1 MPSRPTTEF
10 LRAIAAFRHYAHPER
25 LPDWE
30 QRFAFGLADIEQ
42 VFESAVAGVPVL
54 SAPGANLT
62 ESFEAGRYKPPSVPG
77 ELVSASAVQI
87 AHQVRNRTLSPVTI
101 AELFLGRIEAHR
113 HLNAFITV
121 NPSLVMEEAARS
133 GPSPQAWRRSRTAC
147 RRAGGRERS
156 HVGAGLSADRRH
168 QGDRSQVQERD
179 APVVARLR
187 AAGALIVG
195 TTNLH
200 ELAFG
205 INSAN
210 PHFGHVQNPRYP
222 GYIPGGSSGGSAAA
236 VAAELAAIGVGS
248 CTGGSIRQPAACC
261 GIVGFKPTYD
271 AVPREGVLPLAW
283 SLDHIGPITRS
294 VEDAAIAFEVMAGL
308 PEHSTLPQTAI
319 TAPRIMKP
327 RKFFFDMLDD
337 EVRTAME
344 AALGCFRDAG
354 AALGEVDVP
363 GIELAPGIQL
373 ITLAS
378 EGAQANWD
386 LLARHGDK
394 LGDDVR
400 LRLETGQFYLAV
412 DYIKAQQLRNQV
424 RQSMIACFG
433 DADVM
438 IIPAMPVLPP
448 KSGTMTLELGGK
460 TVHVAPT
467 LTRFTSPIN
476 FCGFPALVDAL
487 RQIQERT
494 AGQSAGRRTPG
505 RRRDGVARGALVRAD
520 SVAVTFQTDLEPRR
534 TRRARRKRQKER
546 VGAKSGV
553 IVWCPV

>member
-10 LRAIAAFRHYAHPER
+10 LRAVSAFRRYAHPER
-25 LPDWE
+25 LAEWE

-42 VFESAVAGVPVL
+42 VFEAAVAGPPVL
-54 SAPGANLT
+54 AAPGADLT
-62 ESFEAGRYKPPSVPG
+62 ESFPTGRYTPSPVPH
-77 ELVSASAVQI
+77 ELMSASAAQI
-87 AHQVRNRTLSPVTI
+87 AHQVRNRALTAVEI
-101 AELFLGRIEAHR
+101 AELFLARIEAHR

-121 NPSLVMEEAARS
+121 NPALVMEEAHGLDHRLKRGEDPGALAGVPVGVKDLMSVR
-133 GPSPQAWRRSRTAC
+133 GYPLTAGT
-147 RRAGGRERS
+147 RAIE
-156 HVGAGLSADRRH
+156 AE
-168 QGDRSQVQERD
+168 VQERD

-236 VAAELAAIGVGS
+236 VAAELAAVAVGT

-271 AVPREGVLPLAW
+271 AVPREGVFPLAW
-283 SLDHIGPITRS
+283 SLDHIGPITRN

-308 PEHSTLPQTAI
+308 PEHSMLPQSAI

-327 RKFFFDMLDD
+327 RKFFYDMLDS
-337 EVRTAME
+337 EVRVAME
-344 AALGCFRDAG
+344 VALTRFRAAG
-354 AALGEVDVP
+354 APIGEVDVP

-378 EGAQANWD
+378 EGAQANAD
-386 LLARHGDK
+386 LLARHADK
-394 LGDDVR
+394 LGEDVR

-412 DYIKAQQLRNQV
+412 DYIKAQRLRNQV
-424 RQSMIACFG
+424 RQSMIASFG

-448 KSGTMTLELGGK
+448 KSGTMTMELGGK
-460 TVHVAPT
+460 TMHIAPL

-476 FCGFPALVDAL
+476 FCGFPALSMPCGRSGDGLPVNLQVVGRPGADATVL
-487 RQIQERT
+487 R
-494 AGQSAGRRTPG
+494 
-505 RRRDGVARGALVRAD
+505 VAR
-520 SVAVTFQTDLEPRR
+520 
-534 TRRARRKRQKER
+534 
-546 VGAKSGV
+546 
-553 IVWCPV
+553 WCEQVLSR

>member
-10 LRAIAAFRHYAHPER
+10 LRAVSAFRRYAHPQR
-25 LPDWE
+25 LADWE
-30 QRFAFGLADIEQ
+30 QRFAFGLDDIEQ
-42 VFESAVAGVPVL
+42 VFEAAVAAAPVL
-54 SAPGANLT
+54 SAPKVHPSECL
-62 ESFEAGRYKPPSVPG
+62 EAGRYAPVSMSG
-77 ELVSASAVQI
+77 ELASASAVQI
-87 AHQVRNRTLSPVTI
+87 AHQVRNRTLSPVKI

-121 NPSLVMEEAARS
+121 NPALVMEEANA
-133 GPSPQAWRRSRTAC
+133 
-147 RRAGGRERS
+147 
-156 HVGAGLSADRRH
+156 LDRRLRR
-168 QGDRSQVQERD
+168 GEDPGALAGVPVGVKDLMSVRGYPMTAGTKAIEAKVQERD

-205 INSAN
+205 ISSAN
-210 PHFGHVQNPRYP
+210 PHFGSVQNPRYP
-222 GYIPGGSSGGSAAA
+222 GHIPGGSSGGSAAA
-236 VAAELAAIGVGS
+236 VAADLAAVAVGS

-271 AVPREGVLPLAW
+271 AVPREGVHPLAW

-308 PEHSTLPQTAI
+308 PEHSMLPQTAI
-319 TAPRIMKP
+319 TPPRLMVP
-327 RKFFFDMLDD
+327 RKFFYDMLDD
-337 EVRTAME
+337 EVRLAMD
-344 AALGCFRDAG
+344 AALTRFRAAG
-354 AALGEVDVP
+354 AALGEIDVP

-378 EGAQANWD
+378 EGAEANRD

-394 LGDDVR
+394 LGEDVR

-412 DYIKAQQLRNQV
+412 DYVKAQRLRNQV
-424 RQSMIACFG
+424 RQSMIASFN

-467 LTRFTSPIN
+467 LTRLTSPIN
-476 FCGFPALVDAL
+476 FCGFPALSMPCGNSRSGLPVNLQVVGRPGADATVL
-487 RQIQERT
+487 R
-494 AGQSAGRRTPG
+494 
-505 RRRDGVARGALVRAD
+505 VAR
-520 SVAVTFQTDLEPRR
+520 
-534 TRRARRKRQKER
+534 
-546 VGAKSGV
+546 
-553 IVWCPV
+553 WCEHTLAA

>member
-1 MPSRPTTEF
+1 MSRPTTEF
-10 LRAIAAFRHYAHPER
+10 LRAVSAFRRYAHPER
-25 LPDWE
+25 LAEWE

-42 VFESAVAGVPVL
+42 VFEAAVAGAPVL
-54 SAPGANLT
+54 AAPGANLT
-62 ESFEAGRYKPPSVPG
+62 ERFPTGRYAPSAAPG
-77 ELVSASAVQI
+77 ELVAASAAQI
-87 AHQVRNRTLSPVTI
+87 AHQVRNRALTVAEI
-101 AELFLGRIEAHR
+101 AELFLARIDAHR

-121 NPSLVMEEAARS
+121 NPALVMEEARGLDHRLKRGEDP
-133 GPSPQAWRRSRTAC
+133 GPLAGVPVGVKDLMSVRGYPLTAGTK
-147 RRAGGRERS
+147 AIE
-156 HVGAGLSADRRH
+156 AK
-168 QGDRSQVQERD
+168 VQERD

-210 PHFGHVQNPRYP
+210 PHFGHVHNPRYP

-236 VAAELAAIGVGS
+236 VAAELAAVAVGS

-271 AVPREGVLPLAW
+271 AVPREGVFPLAW
-283 SLDHIGPITRS
+283 SLDHIGPITRN

-308 PEHSTLPQTAI
+308 PEHSMLPQTAI

-327 RKFFFDMLDD
+327 RKFFYDMLDN
-337 EVRTAME
+337 EVRAVME
-344 AALGCFRDAG
+344 VALTRFRAAG
-354 AALGEVDVP
+354 APIGEVDVP

-373 ITLAS
+373 ITIAS
-378 EGAQANWD
+378 EGAQANAD

-394 LGDDVR
+394 LGEDVR

-424 RQSMIACFG
+424 RQSMIASFG

-448 KSGTMTLELGGK
+448 KSGTMTMELGGK
-460 TVHVAPT
+460 TMHIAPL

-476 FCGFPALVDAL
+476 FCGFPALSMPCGKSASGLPVNLQVIGRPGADATVL
-487 RQIQERT
+487 R
-494 AGQSAGRRTPG
+494 
-505 RRRDGVARGALVRAD
+505 VAR
-520 SVAVTFQTDLEPRR
+520 
-534 TRRARRKRQKER
+534 
-546 VGAKSGV
+546 
-553 IVWCPV
+553 WCEHVLSL

>member
-1 MPSRPTTEF
+1 MSSRPTTEF
-10 LRAIAAFRHYAHPER
+10 LRAVSAFRRYGHPER
-25 LPDWE
+25 LTEWE

-42 VFESAVAGVPVL
+42 VFESAVTGVPVL
-54 SAPGANLT
+54 AAPGAEMT
-62 ESFEAGRYKPPSVPG
+62 ESFQAGRYVPAVRPG
-77 ELVSASAVQI
+77 ELVSASAIQI
-87 AHQVRNRTLSPVTI
+87 AHQVRHHDLSVAEV
-101 AELFLGRIEAHR
+101 AELFLARIEAHR

-121 NPSLVMEEAARS
+121 NPSLVMEEAHGLDHRLKRGEDP
-133 GPSPQAWRRSRTAC
+133 GPLAGVPVGVKDLMSVRGYPLTAGTK
-147 RRAGGRERS
+147 AIE
-156 HVGAGLSADRRH
+156 AK
-168 QGDRSQVQERD
+168 VQERD

-236 VAAELAAIGVGS
+236 VAAELAAVAVGS

-271 AVPREGVLPLAW
+271 AVPREGVYPLAW

-308 PEHSTLPQTAI
+308 PEHSMLPHIAI

-327 RKFFFDMLDD
+327 RKFFYDMLDD
-337 EVRTAME
+337 EVRAAMD
-344 AALGCFRDAG
+344 AALARMRTAG
-354 AALGEVDVP
+354 APVGEVDVP
-363 GIELAPGIQL
+363 GIGLAPGIQL
-373 ITLAS
+373 ITIAS
-378 EGAQANWD
+378 EGAQANAD
-386 LLARHGDK
+386 LLAKHADK
-394 LGDDVR
+394 LGEDVR

-412 DYIKAQQLRNQV
+412 DYIKAQQLRNEV
-424 RQSMIACFG
+424 RRSMIASFG

-448 KSGTMTLELGGK
+448 KSGTMTLEMGGK
-460 TVHVAPT
+460 TMHVAPL

-476 FCGFPALVDAL
+476 FCGFPALSMPCGKSRSGLPINLQVVGRPGADATVL
-487 RQIQERT
+487 R
-494 AGQSAGRRTPG
+494 
-505 RRRDGVARGALVRAD
+505 VAR
-520 SVAVTFQTDLEPRR
+520 
-534 TRRARRKRQKER
+534 
-546 VGAKSGV
+546 
-553 IVWCPV
+553 WCEQLLAA

>member
-1 MPSRPTTEF
+1 MTRPTTEF
-10 LRAIAAFRHYAHPER
+10 LRAVSAFRRYAHPER
-25 LPDWE
+25 LADWE

-42 VFESAVAGVPVL
+42 VFEAAVATAPAL
-54 SAPGANLT
+54 SAPRANLT
-62 ESFEAGRYKPPSVPG
+62 ESFPAGRYEPSSTAG
-77 ELVSASAVQI
+77 ELVSASAAQI
-87 AHQVRNRTLSPVTI
+87 AHQVRNRALTVAEI
-101 AELFLGRIEAHR
+101 AELFLARIEAHR

-121 NPSLVMEEAARS
+121 NPSLVMEEAHGLDHRLKRGEDPGSLAGVPVAIKDLMSVR
-133 GPSPQAWRRSRTAC
+133 GYPLTAGTK
-147 RRAGGRERS
+147 AIE
-156 HVGAGLSADRRH
+156 AK
-168 QGDRSQVQERD
+168 VQERD

-195 TTNLH
+195 TANLH

-222 GYIPGGSSGGSAAA
+222 GHIPGGSSGGSAAA
-236 VAAELAAIGVGS
+236 VAAELAAVAVGS

-271 AVPREGVLPLAW
+271 AVPREGVFPLAW

-308 PEHSTLPQTAI
+308 PEHSMLPQTAI

-327 RKFFFDMLDD
+327 RKFFYDTLDD
-337 EVRTAME
+337 EVRSVME
-344 AALGCFRDAG
+344 AALSRFRAAG
-354 AALGEVDVP
+354 APVGEVDVP

-373 ITLAS
+373 ITIAS
-378 EGAQANWD
+378 EGAQANAD
-386 LLARHGDK
+386 LLARHADK
-394 LGDDVR
+394 LGEDVR

-424 RQSMIACFG
+424 RQSMIASFG

-448 KSGTMTLELGGK
+448 KSGTMTMELGGK
-460 TVHVAPT
+460 TMHIAPL

-476 FCGFPALVDAL
+476 FCGFPALSMPCGKSRSGLPVNLQVVGRPGADATVL
-487 RQIQERT
+487 RVSR
-494 AGQSAGRRTPG
+494 
-505 RRRDGVARGALVRAD
+505 
-520 SVAVTFQTDLEPRR
+520 
-534 TRRARRKRQKER
+534 
-546 VGAKSGV
+546 
-553 IVWCPV
+553 WCEQVLSR

>member
-1 MPSRPTTEF
+1 M
-10 LRAIAAFRHYAHPER
+10 
-25 LPDWE
+25 
-30 QRFAFGLADIEQ
+30 
-42 VFESAVAGVPVL
+42 
-54 SAPGANLT
+54 
-62 ESFEAGRYKPPSVPG
+62 
-77 ELVSASAVQI
+77 
-87 AHQVRNRTLSPVTI
+87 
-101 AELFLGRIEAHR
+101 
-113 HLNAFITV
+113 
-121 NPSLVMEEAARS
+121 
-133 GPSPQAWRRSRTAC
+133 
-147 RRAGGRERS
+147 
-156 HVGAGLSADRRH
+156 
-168 QGDRSQVQERD
+168 
-179 APVVARLR
+179 
-187 AAGALIVG
+187 G

-271 AVPREGVLPLAW
+271 AVPREGVHPLAW

-308 PEHSTLPQTAI
+308 PEHSTLPKTAI

-327 RKFFFDMLDD
+327 RKFFYDMLDD
-337 EVRTAME
+337 EVRAAME
-344 AALGCFRDAG
+344 AALACFRAAG

-363 GIELAPGIQL
+363 GIDLAPGIQL

-378 EGAQANWD
+378 EGAQANSE
-386 LLARHGDK
+386 LLARHADK
-394 LGDDVR
+394 LGEDVR

-476 FCGFPALVDAL
+476 FCGFPALSMPCGKSRSGLPVNLQVVGRPGADATVL
-487 RQIQERT
+487 R
-494 AGQSAGRRTPG
+494 
-505 RRRDGVARGALVRAD
+505 VAR
-520 SVAVTFQTDLEPRR
+520 
-534 TRRARRKRQKER
+534 
-546 VGAKSGV
+546 
-553 IVWCPV
+553 WCEQILSS

>member
-1 MPSRPTTEF
+1 MSRPTAEF
-10 LRAIAAFRHYAHPER
+10 LRAISAFRRYAHPER
-25 LPDWE
+25 LADWE

-42 VFESAVAGVPVL
+42 VFEAQAVGEPLLHAS
-54 SAPGANLT
+54 SAPIT
-62 ESFEAGRYKPPSVPG
+62 ERFPAGRYSPSPAEG
-77 ELVSASAVQI
+77 ELISSSATQI
-87 AHQVRNRTLSPVTI
+87 ASQVRNNVLSPVKI
-101 AELFLGRIEAHR
+101 AEVFLARIEAHR

-121 NPSLVMEEAARS
+121 KPDLVMTQAQVLAERLKRGEDPGPLAGVPVGVKDLMSVQGYPLTAGTKAIEARI
-133 GPSPQAWRRSRTAC
+133 Q
-147 RRAGGRERS
+147 
-156 HVGAGLSADRRH
+156 
-168 QGDRSQVQERD
+168 QRD

-222 GYIPGGSSGGSAAA
+222 GHIPGGSSGGSAAA
-236 VAAELAAIGVGS
+236 VAGGLAAIAVGT

-271 AVPREGVLPLAW
+271 AVPREGVYPLAW

-294 VEDAAIAFEVMAGL
+294 VADAAIAFEVMAGL
-308 PEHSTLPQTAI
+308 PEHSMLPAARPS
-319 TAPRIMKP
+319 APRIMKP
-327 RKFFFDMLDD
+327 RKFFYEMLDD
-337 EVRTAME
+337 PVREAME
-344 AALGCFRDAG
+344 SALARLRAAGG
-354 AALGEVDVP
+354 MIGEVDVP

-373 ITLAS
+373 ITIAS
-378 EGAQANWD
+378 EGAQSNWE
-386 LLARHGDK
+386 LLAHHGAK
-394 LGDDVR
+394 LGEDVR

-424 RQSMIACFG
+424 RQAMIDSFA

-448 KSGTMTLELGGK
+448 KNGTVTVELGGK
-460 TVHVAPT
+460 TMHVAPT

-476 FCGFPALVDAL
+476 FCGFPALSMPCGTSRSGLPVNLQVVGRPGADATVL
-487 RQIQERT
+487 R
-494 AGQSAGRRTPG
+494 
-505 RRRDGVARGALVRAD
+505 VAR
-520 SVAVTFQTDLEPRR
+520 
-534 TRRARRKRQKER
+534 
-546 VGAKSGV
+546 
-553 IVWCPV
+553 WCEQVLS

>member
-1 MPSRPTTEF
+1 MPKRPTSEF
-10 LRAIAAFRHYAHPER
+10 LRAVAAFRRYAHPVRTEV
-25 LPDWE
+25 LE
-30 QRFAFGLADIEQ
+30 ERFAFGLADVEQ
-42 VFESAVAGVPVL
+42 VFEAQVVGDPALSPPRPPQYLGFEPGTYEPASMSSDLFFAGV
-54 SAPGANLT
+54 
-62 ESFEAGRYKPPSVPG
+62 
-77 ELVSASAVQI
+77 VQI
-87 AHQVRNRTLSPVTI
+87 AHQVRQRAMSALEI
-101 AELFLGRIEAHR
+101 ATLFLDRIDANR

-121 NPSLVMEEAARS
+121 NRDLVLREAEWLTQRVKRGEDPGALAGVPVAIKDLMSVRGYPLTAGTRAIEAR
-133 GPSPQAWRRSRTAC
+133 
-147 RRAGGRERS
+147 
-156 HVGAGLSADRRH
+156 
-168 QGDRSQVQERD
+168 VQERD

-187 AAGALIVG
+187 AAGALIIG
-195 TTNLH
+195 TANLH

-236 VAAELAAIGVGS
+236 VAAELAAVAVGS

-271 AVPREGVLPLAW
+271 AVPREGVYPLAW

-308 PEHSTLPQTAI
+308 PEHSMLPQSAI
-319 TAPRIMKP
+319 TAPRIMQP
-327 RKFFFDMLDD
+327 RKFFYDMLDD
-337 EVRTAME
+337 EVRAVMD
-344 AALGCFRDAG
+344 AALARFRAAG
-354 AALGEVDVP
+354 APVAEVNVP

-394 LGDDVR
+394 LGEDVR

-424 RQSMIACFG
+424 RQSMIASFA

-448 KSGTMTLELGGK
+448 KSGTMTLELGGN

-467 LTRFTSPIN
+467 LTRFTSPLN
-476 FCGFPALVDAL
+476 FCGFPALSMPCGKSSSGLPVNLQVVGRPGADATVL
-487 RQIQERT
+487 R
-494 AGQSAGRRTPG
+494 
-505 RRRDGVARGALVRAD
+505 VAR
-520 SVAVTFQTDLEPRR
+520 
-534 TRRARRKRQKER
+534 
-546 VGAKSGV
+546 
-553 IVWCPV
+553 WCEQVLSR